1 MERESPAVDRLL
13 VVQARQVHCTYI
25 FGVAAWTRS
34 EGMVDVRSRFT
45 TDEIRECA
53 LGIVER
59 DGVAGLSVRAVASR
73 LGTGPMTLYNY
84 VNGRDGLEELVVDAI
99 VGSVALP
106 EPTDDW
112 RTDFTAAAVALWE
125 TLRSHPNAIPL
136 ILTRRSVSASSFAP
150 AERMIEALSR
160 SRLDEY
166 QILAAFRAVLA
177 LVTGSAQAEFAG
189 LFAGTDYHDEANIV
203 GAARIGE
210 VAGTA
215 YPRIAALATVSQR
228 SSAAEDFHRGLE
240 IFLTGL
246 IATEPR
252 QGARS

>member
-1 MERESPAVDRLL
+1 VKARRYVVYWRISSDIGTLYLCAAGGL
-13 VVQARQVHCTYI
+13 V
-25 FGVAAWTRS
+25 
-34 EGMVDVRSRFT
+34 EGAGKGWCDVRARFT

-59 DGVAGLSVRAVASR
+59 DGVTALSVRAVALR

-99 VGSVALP
+99 IGSVNLS

-112 RTDFTAAAVALWE
+112 QTDFTAAATALWE
-125 TLRSHPNAIPL
+125 ALRSHPNVIPL

-150 AERMIEALSR
+150 AEQMIEALSR
-160 SRLDEY
+160 SCLDEF

-203 GAARIGE
+203 GAGRIGE
-210 VAGTA
+210 VAGTD
-215 YPRIAALATVSQR
+215 YPGIAALSKVSQR
-228 SSAAEDFHRGLE
+228 SSAAEDFHRGLG

-246 IATEPR
+246 IATETSR
-252 QGARS
+252 GARS